1 VPGASIRAAIVVV
14 ALMSAACAPA
24 AYDTHDDLTISTQVK
39 IALIQDARLGEFRI
53 NAATLHGVTT
63 LQGSVP
69 SPEDVARAIA
79 IARKVRGV
87 TDVKSDLKVQ
97 LPATSSP

>member
-1 VPGASIRAAIVVV
+1 MRIAIVVV

-24 AYDTHDDLTISTQVK
+24 TYDTHDDLTISTQVK

-69 SPEDVARAIA
+69 SQEDVARAIA
-79 IARKVRGV
+79 IARTVRGV
-87 TDVKSDLKVQ
+87 KDVKSELKVQ